1 MKKFFGMVITCM
13 MALGLVSCSAAD
25 DDLTGDTTTC
35 VNTVTTKSNFS
46 LLSYSQT
53 IGAEVNETSNI
64 NGENNEKL
72 VCKVLSGGQLQMTH
86 KNVIFDEGTNIKF
99 DSQLVGNKIII
110 TETGDY
116 GKSGK
121 YGYFTLVA
129 KVGIVKDGDYVIVV
143 KRNDHTRE
151 EFNMHYDSSKAK

>member
-1 MKKFFGMVITCM
+1 MKQFFGTVIACM
-13 MALGLVSCSAAD
+13 MTLGLVSCSAAD
-25 DDLTGDTTTC
+25 DDLIGDTTTR
-35 VNTVTTKSNFS
+35 VNTVTTGSNFS

-53 IGAEVNETSNI
+53 TGAEVNETSNI

-72 VCKVLSGGQLQMTH
+72 VCKVLFGGQLQLTH
-86 KNVIFDEGTNIKF
+86 KNVIFDEGAKINF

-121 YGYFTLVA
+121 YGYYTLVA

>member
-35 VNTVTTKSNFS
+35 GNTVASKSNFS

-53 IGAEVNETSNI
+53 TGAEVNETSNI

-72 VCKVLSGGQLQMTH
+72 VCKVLSGGQLQLTH

-99 DSQLVGNKIII
+99 DSLSWLATRLSSPRQAITASLV
-110 TETGDY
+110 
-116 GKSGK
+116 SM
-121 YGYFTLVA
+121 
-129 KVGIVKDGDYVIVV
+129 VISHLL
-143 KRNDHTRE
+143 RRLE
-151 EFNMHYDSSKAK
+151 